1 MIKIV
6 LFIEITSDWSFTMP
20 RNPGVTDEKIIN
32 MYKSGMSF
40 KEMVSIIGLSDRAIR
55 NVLYKHGISMNREQ
69 FSGQPR
75 KHKVNEDFFKTWT
88 QEMAWILG
96 LFVTDGHVHNK
107 SHSICFSQKDE
118 RILHLIAKMMDA
130 DYVLTPFGKTKTTPT
145 LIINSKK
152 LKKDLV
158 LMGITSKK
166 SLIVPFP
173 TVPEEYLASFVRGVI
188 DGDGW
193 VGSEGY
199 QMNVTSGSLIFAESL
214 LEVFQSWKLKSD
226 ITEITT
232 QNGNAIYRIWVRG
245 KLELQKLSEII
256 YKEVNFEDFHIYKRV
271 YMTQHSVVPYLIED
285 DRKIPMWK
293 IVDGKIVR
301 TPNSTRI
308 SFRTNISKSLL
319 DWLKVIAYQ
328 HKTHV
333 NHLIENGLKNLFLQI
348 NIKLNKI
355 IKPSDRVQYK
365 TTYDKQILDNLKVAA
380 KHHKLD
386 MNDLI
391 ELSEQFIDINTVKRS
406 LKGK

>member
-1 MIKIV
+1 
-6 LFIEITSDWSFTMP
+6 MP
-20 RNPGVTDEKIIN
+20 RNPGITDEIIIG
-32 MYKSGMSF
+32 MYKSEMSF

-55 NVLYKHGISMNREQ
+55 NVLYKHGITMNREQ

-75 KHKVNEDFFKTWT
+75 INKVNEDFFKVWT
-88 QEMAWILG
+88 HEMAWVLG
-96 LFVTDGHVHNK
+96 LLVTDGHIHNK
-107 SHSICFSQKDE
+107 YHSIYFSQKDE
-118 RILHLIAKMMDA
+118 RILQLIAHFMAA
-130 DYVLTPFGKTKTTPT
+130 DYVLTAFGRTKTTPT
-145 LIINSKK
+145 IIINSKEI
-152 LKKDLV
+152 KKDLE
-158 LMGITSKK
+158 LIGITAKK
-166 SLIVPFP
+166 SLTVPFP

-199 QMNVTSGSLIFAESL
+199 QMNVTSGSLNFAEGL
-214 LEVFQSWKLKSD
+214 LEVFQSWNLKSD
-226 ITEITT
+226 ITEINT
-232 QNGNAIYRIWVRG
+232 QNGNVIYRIWVRG

-256 YKEVNFEDFHIYKRV
+256 YKKVNSEDFHIYKRV

-319 DWLKVIAYQ
+319 DSLKALADQ
-328 HKTHV
+328 HNAHV
-333 NHLIENGLKNLFLQI
+333 NHLIENGLKNLLSQTDI
-348 NIKLNKI
+348 NLNKI

-365 TTYDKQILDNLKVAA
+365 TTYDKQILNELKVAA
-380 KHHKLD
+380 KHHRVY

-391 ELSEQFIDINTVKRS
+391 EHSVKFIELIDIKRS
-406 LKGK
+406 LTGK

>member
-1 MIKIV
+1 
-6 LFIEITSDWSFTMP
+6 MP

-40 KEMVSIIGLSDRAIR
+40 KEMIPIIGLSDRAIR

-88 QEMAWILG
+88 HEMAWILG
-96 LFVTDGHVHNK
+96 LFVTDGHVHNE

-118 RILHLIAKMMDA
+118 RILHLIAKFMDA

-145 LIINSKK
+145 LIINSKEI
-152 LKKDLV
+152 KKDLE
-158 LMGITSKK
+158 LMGITSRK

-199 QMNVTSGSLIFAESL
+199 QMNVTSGSLNFAEGL

-226 ITEITT
+226 ITEIKT

-256 YKEVNFEDFHIYKRV
+256 YKEANSEDFHIYKRV
-271 YMTQHSVVPYLIED
+271 YMTQHSVDPYLVED
-285 DRKIPMWK
+285 DSKIPLWE

-319 DWLKVIAYQ
+319 DSLKVLAYQ
-328 HKTHV
+328 HNTHV
-333 NHLIENGLKNLFLQI
+333 NHLFESGLKNLLSQKDFTF
-348 NIKLNKI
+348 IKL
-355 IKPSDRVQYK
+355 IKPTDRVQYK
-365 TTYDKQILDNLKVAA
+365 TTYDLQLLNDLKVAA
-380 KHHKLD
+380 KHHKLN

-391 ELSEQFIDINTVKRS
+391 EHSVQFIDLHNIKRS

>member
-1 MIKIV
+1 
-6 LFIEITSDWSFTMP
+6 MP
-20 RNPGVTDEKIIN
+20 RNPGITDEAIIN
-32 MYKSGMSF
+32 MYKSDMSF
-40 KEMVSIIGLSDRAIR
+40 KEMIPIIGLTDRAIR
-55 NVLYKHGISMNREQ
+55 NVLYKHGITMNREQ

-75 KHKVNEDFFKTWT
+75 KHKVNEDFFKIWT
-88 QEMAWILG
+88 YEMAWVLG
-96 LFVTDGHVHNK
+96 LFVTDGHVHNE

-118 RILHLIAKMMDA
+118 RILHFIAKIMDA

-145 LIINSKK
+145 LIINSKTM
-152 LKKDLV
+152 KKDLV
-158 LMGITSKK
+158 LMGITSRK

-173 TVPEEYLASFVRGVI
+173 TVPEECLASFVRGVI

-199 QMNVTSGSLIFAESL
+199 QMNVTSGSLNFSEGL

-226 ITEITT
+226 ITEIKT

-245 KLELQKLSEII
+245 KLELQKLSKII
-256 YKEVNFEDFHIYKRV
+256 YKEANSENFHIYKRI
-271 YMTQHSVVPYLIED
+271 YMTQHSVDPYLIED
-285 DRKIPMWK
+285 DSKIPLWK

-301 TPNSTRI
+301 TSISTRI

-319 DWLKVIAYQ
+319 DTLKALAYQ

-333 NHLIENGLKNLFLQI
+333 NHLFESGLMNLLSQKDFTFT
-348 NIKLNKI
+348 KI
-355 IKPSDRVQYK
+355 MKPTDRVQYK
-365 TTYDKQILDNLKVAA
+365 TTYDIQLLHDLKVAA
-380 KHHKLD
+380 KHHKLN

-391 ELSEQFIDINTVKRS
+391 EHSVQFIDLNNIKRS